1 MVKTEHIPYLLTVAA
16 SGSIN
21 KASIKLNYPVQKLST
36 IMTNVENEFDT
47 CFFVRSRHGISLT
60 QEGEVFIRQL
70 REMDSLMQ
78 ETRRQLMEMKMAAA
92 QPVKGEVLF
101 YSVPIF
107 NDGYY
112 VSAFK
117 DFARA
122 YTDVYLNLLTDSM
135 EHVLEHVAAA
145 TQALGLILNIREKNS
160 RVEACLARHSEL
172 VYYPLFRR
180 TLAVICRKDSPFIHM
195 QQKAISL
202 KSLQDVPYVAWSV
215 DRKCAAS
222 SISMINHIVCSQ
234 IKYHTAN
241 KELVYDILCSKP
253 CFSVV
258 GVDDVNQEYV
268 VEHPEL
274 ALIPLRDQVYSEDT
288 LVVRRDAV
296 LSKAEQSFVKYLFD
310 YRTLWSSNGE
320 ANHFLDCSGCEK
332 PKM

>member
-47 CFFVRSRHGISLT
+47 FFFVRSRHGISLT

-135 EHVLEHVAAA
+135 EHVLEHVVS
-145 TQALGLILNIREKNS
+145 G
-160 RVEACLARHSEL
+160 
-172 VYYPLFRR
+172 
-180 TLAVICRKDSPFIHM
+180 
-195 QQKAISL
+195 
-202 KSLQDVPYVAWSV
+202 AW
-215 DRKCAAS
+215 A
-222 SISMINHIVCSQ
+222 
-234 IKYHTAN
+234 
-241 KELVYDILCSKP
+241 
-253 CFSVV
+253 
-258 GVDDVNQEYV
+258 
-268 VEHPEL
+268 
-274 ALIPLRDQVYSEDT
+274 DT
-288 LVVRRDAV
+288 
-296 LSKAEQSFVKYLFD
+296 
-310 YRTLWSSNGE
+310 
-320 ANHFLDCSGCEK
+320 
-332 PKM
+332 